1 MALPL
6 AVIRAMSCD
15 GVNAKT
21 TGRSNDPMRAVF
33 DAPGVLVAP
42 PDVLVP
48 PPHAVMRMTAASAH
62 PSRPRVLSMP
72 SSSMFPGSIGII
84 PSVHDVLDQARG
96 CLASAGQRHL
106 RRPRSR
112 GGAHPRALGARR
124 AGRRSIPA
132 ADRKCDER
140 PRLLLQAEH
149 GVLRALRRR
158 GARHP

>member
-6 AVIRAMSCD
+6 AVIRATSCD
-15 GVNAKT
+15 GVKAKT
-21 TGRSNDPMRAVF
+21 TGRSNEPIRKVF

-72 SSSMFPGSIGII
+72 SSSKFRGSIGII

-96 CLASAGQRHL
+96 CLASAGQRDMH
-106 RRPRSR
+106 RPRSR
-112 GGAHPRALGARR
+112 RGAHPGAPWARR
-124 AGRRSIPA
+124 AGRGPVPA
-132 ADRKCDER
+132 PDRERDER
-140 PRLLLQAEH
+140 PRLL
-149 GVLRALRRR
+149 
-158 GARHP
+158 